1 MTRNDGLPPE
11 DPLLPLNPHE
21 GVSPQEAPYEKAT
34 LVRASV
40 ERSPDGNLWVTVRD
54 AETGA
59 ILRPASGPYTDE
71 RHFLDAFRILPARR
85 EAAKELHDVAKR
97 TGHAISSP
105 LRVVA
110 GEY

>member
-1 MTRNDGLPPE
+1 LT
-11 DPLLPLNPHE
+11 
-21 GVSPQEAPYEKAT
+21 PQEAQNEKAT
-34 LVRASV
+34 LIRTSV
-40 ERSPDGNLWVTVRD
+40 ERSPDGNLWVTIRD
-54 AETGA
+54 ADTGA

-71 RHFLDAFRILPARR
+71 RHFLDAFRILPTTR

-105 LRVVA
+105 LKVVA